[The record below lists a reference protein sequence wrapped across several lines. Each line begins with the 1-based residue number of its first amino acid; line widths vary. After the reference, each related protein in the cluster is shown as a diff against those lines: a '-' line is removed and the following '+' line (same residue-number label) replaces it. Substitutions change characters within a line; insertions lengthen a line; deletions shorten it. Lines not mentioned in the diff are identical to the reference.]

1 MISVA
6 VMGVGGRMGKSIFN
20 LLINDKDINLIGA
33 TERKDH
39 EAIGKDVGD
48 LLGIGKVGVEVK
60 EKIDLASSDADVIVD
75 FTSPEVT
82 LNHAQYSAK
91 NKKAMVIGTTGF
103 SEKQKKALFE
113 IAKSFPCVFSPNMSV
128 GVNILFEVSRQ
139 IACLLQE
146 GFDVEIVEAHHRN
159 KVDSPSGTAIR
170 LGQSV
175 AEGLGLDFNK
185 VARYERYG
193 NIGKRDSD
201 EIGIQTIRGGDIV
214 GEHTVMFLG
223 DGERI
228 EITHK
233 AFSRDNFSKG
243 VLRAVKWLPEKSPG
257 IYSMKD
263 VLGL

>member
-6 VMGVGGRMGKSIFN
+6 VMGVGGRMGRSILN
-20 LLINDKDINLIGA
+20 LLINDKEINLIGA
-33 TERKDH
+33 TEREGH
-39 EAIGKDVGD
+39 EAIGKDIGEF
-48 LLGIGKVGVEVK
+48 LGLGKVGLEVK
-60 EKIDLASSDADVIVD
+60 EKIAQASADADVIVD
-75 FTSPEVT
+75 FTSPEAT

-103 SEKQKKALFE
+103 SEEQKKAVFE
-113 IAKSFPCVFSPNMSV
+113 FAKSFPCVFSPNMSV
-128 GVNILFEVSRQ
+128 GVNILFEVSKQ
-139 IACLLQE
+139 ISSLLRE
-146 GFDVEIVEAHHRN
+146 GYDVEIVEAHHRN

-185 VARYERYG
+185 VARYERHG
-193 NIGKRDSD
+193 NIGERDSN

-233 AFSRDNFSKG
+233 ALSRNNFSKG